1 MSKRRKKQ
9 QVSTKEIKSQV
20 LAKVA
25 KAKALP
31 QAAETIGFTDV
42 EEEFFRAGADLEQ
55 GTPSES
61 FDDLE
66 TPRQGFWRRLFPR
79 AQTA

>member
-1 MSKRRKKQ
+1 MSKRSKKQ
-9 QVSTKEIKSQV
+9 QVSTKAIKSQV

-42 EEEFFRAGADLEQ
+42 EEAFFQAGAELER
-55 GTPSES
+55 GTAADS

-66 TPRQGFWRRLFPR
+66 TPRRSFWRRLFPR